1 MPDLNLPNFVDT
13 YVIQSGSGSSNTY
26 DTSTQLKVG
35 ATSNNVQA
43 LSLLRIPLNS
53 LPQPTNARVT
63 GAELNLYS
71 EFSSAVG
78 EPIAIRPVLQA
89 WNTSANGLMF
99 DGVNNWSQAGG
110 RGLGTDLG
118 AYVDL
123 QDSVASGWMNWDVSE
138 AVQAALAAG
147 SSTLSLAI
155 YASND
160 ITSYSNGPNV
170 VTFTST
176 DGTSAQHP
184 WLNLTWSNGTG
195 TVPAT
200 SGINAGPANDSV
212 SWHCLQMKCLF
223 SHGIILHRLLLT
235 HGEYTFLL
243 TLRMI
248 WQVATL
254 SILVMILTCSICQ
267 TRHSNRLPQLTTLR
281 RFGGPYNQSSSV

>member
-1 MPDLNLPNFVDT
+1 M
-13 YVIQSGSGSSNTY
+13 
-26 DTSTQLKVG
+26 
-35 ATSNNVQA
+35 QA

-53 LPQPTNARVT
+53 LPLPTNARVT

-160 ITSYSNGPNV
+160 ITSYSN
-170 VTFTST
+170 
-176 DGTSAQHP
+176 
-184 WLNLTWSNGTG
+184 
-195 TVPAT
+195 
-200 SGINAGPANDSV
+200 
-212 SWHCLQMKCLF
+212 
-223 SHGIILHRLLLT
+223 
-235 HGEYTFLL
+235 
-243 TLRMI
+243 
-248 WQVATL
+248 
-254 SILVMILTCSICQ
+254 
-267 TRHSNRLPQLTTLR
+267 
-281 RFGGPYNQSSSV
+281 